1 MIESV
6 VVKAIESVPEL
17 NARVYPLVA
26 PEKAR
31 LPLVVYVSS
40 GTTEDDSLGG
50 WIGSYETRME
60 INVLHQSYK
69 AMKELSDKVVGAL
82 KEIKEAA
89 VYIEE
94 DRPEQFYYQ
103 VNAYVK
109 VINIRLNY

>member
-6 VVKAIESVPEL
+6 VVKAIELVPGL
-17 NARVYPLVA
+17 NAKVYPLFA
-26 PEKAR
+26 PEKTK

-69 AMKELSDKVVGAL
+69 SMKELSEKVVEAIKG
-82 KEIKEAA
+82 IKEAA
-89 VYIEE
+89 VYIDE
-94 DRPEQFYYQ
+94 DRPECFYSDA
-103 VNAYVK
+103 NAYMK
-109 VINIRLNY
+109 TINIRLNH

>member
-17 NARVYPLVA
+17 NARVYPLFA

-50 WIGSYETRME
+50 WIESYETRME
-60 INVLHQSYK
+60 IDVLHQSYK
-69 AMKELSDKVVGAL
+69 AMKELSEKVVDAIKG
-82 KEIKEAA
+82 IKEAT
-89 VYIEE
+89 VYIDE
-94 DRPEQFYYQ
+94 DQPERFYSE
-103 VNAYVK
+103 VNAYMK
-109 VINIRLNY
+109 AINIRLNY